1 MARWFFPFRE
11 SLQSPAI
18 HQKDVEPSIAIV
30 VIKGDSAAGSLKQ
43 VFVFLCSTED
53 GFRMQ
58 AGLASDVSKRHP
70 GQRLFPPSPR
80 APVSNPGSSSPTPAG
95 RSVRIQGSDQGSLR
109 ARNG

>member
-58 AGLASDVSKRHP
+58 AGLASDVSKRH
-70 GQRLFPPSPR
+70 
-80 APVSNPGSSSPTPAG
+80 T
-95 RSVRIQGSDQGSLR
+95 QGSGYFLLR
-109 ARNG
+109 RGLRFRILDRRRPPPRGGR